1 MAILWGFFIRDDNA
15 DMRHFM
21 RGDMKF
27 NIARALSALAL
38 GSVAVSFATAA
49 NATTVTFASTVSFT
63 DPENKVNLSSNGLNA
78 TLTAGV
84 PDLISDF
91 ITVTVNS
98 GTWSASDVAIS
109 ANFTFT
115 EPTPTGT
122 TKDSGTITGDQQ
134 NGNNGGSLTIAWPSQ
149 PVEFDFADGTK
160 LDVTLGGLSETC
172 GGNNCFVGNTY
183 DISGTFDVLNVGLS
197 TTPLPATLP
206 LFAGGLGFVAFLM
219 KRRKSAKQSLAV

>member
-1 MAILWGFFIRDDNA
+1 
-15 DMRHFM
+15 
-21 RGDMKF
+21 MKF
-27 NIARALSALAL
+27 NIARVLSALAF

-91 ITVTVNS
+91 ITVTVDT

-122 TKDSGTITGDQQ
+122 TKDSGTITGDQK
-134 NGNNGGSLTIAWPSQ
+134 NGKNGGSLRIAWPSQ

-172 GGNNCFVGNTY
+172 GGKIVSSVILT
-183 DISGTFDVLNVGLS
+183 TF
-197 TTPLPATLP
+197 
-206 LFAGGLGFVAFLM
+206 
-219 KRRKSAKQSLAV
+219 LARSMF